1 MPALLEYVRDEAL
14 PDREEIL
21 ARLASHD
28 RDVVLRILTLM
39 CPCRNACYDV
49 EIWERMIAIGS
60 SQWDHEVREAA
71 NHALGSVRD
80 RCPVDTRSRELLDAL
95 TPLTRAYRLLA
106 PQWLRR
112 QLASGATWRTAIY
125 PKVALQDVPT
135 LIELLS
141 SDENRA
147 IEDALAVLCPTNG
160 RTPSKK
166 VWRAII
172 DAQRAPDEA
181 LRTKAVRAAAAL
193 DVHQRTCTARHA

>member
-28 RDVVLRILTLM
+28 RDVVLRILTLL

-49 EIWERMIAIGS
+49 EVWERMLAIGS
-60 SQWDHEVREAA
+60 SQWDREVREAA
-71 NHALGSVRD
+71 NHALGTVRD

-95 TPLTRAYRLLA
+95 APQTRSRRLLA

-112 QLASGATWRTAIY
+112 QLARGATWRTAVY

-141 SDENRA
+141 SNDERA
-147 IEDALAVLCPTNG
+147 IGDATGVLCPANG
-160 RTPSKK
+160 RLPSKR
-166 VWRAII
+166 VWRAIF
-172 DAQRAPDEA
+172 DAQRSPDEG
-181 LRTKAVRAAAAL
+181 LRTKALRAGAVLGQHQVNCRVR
-193 DVHQRTCTARHA
+193 HT